1 MPDHLPRR
9 QVLRTAGALG
19 LGAAAAGALS
29 STAEAATRTATHAAA
44 GTPTPDKLHGM
55 GAHHGKLEIRKDPFG
70 TTPDGQAVDVYTFTN
85 GRTTISMLTWG
96 ATIQRVETPDR
107 RGHTENISLG
117 FDNLPDYAKLSPYFG
132 ATIGRYGNRIAK
144 GKFTL
149 DGTAYQIPVNNGENA
164 LHGGTI
170 GFDKKVWKAK
180 VVQDDTS
187 VGVAFTYVS
196 ADGEMGFPGELT
208 STVTYTLD
216 KRDNLK
222 IGYHATVAGKATIV
236 NLTNHVYFNLLGEGN
251 GTIYDHVLELNAA
264 KYTPVDVNLIPT
276 GEIAPVAGTPFDFNR
291 PTAIGAR
298 LRGDHQQL
306 IFGRGY
312 DHNFVIAGQAD
323 HDGMRL
329 AGRFTEP
336 EHGRTIE
343 VHTDQPGVQFYSG
356 NFLDGTVPGKGG
368 YKYPLRSGM
377 CLETQHF
384 PDSPNHPKFPSTV
397 LKPGQR
403 YHTTTVYRFS
413 TR

>member
-29 STAEAATRTATHAAA
+29 STAEATTQA
-44 GTPTPDKLHGM
+44 GHRSGTPDKLTRM

-70 TTPDGQAVDVYTFTN
+70 TTPDGQDVDVYTFTN
-85 GRTTISMLTWG
+85 GRVTISMLTWG

-107 RGHTENISLG
+107 RGRTTNISLG
-117 FDNLPDYAKLSPYFG
+117 FDNLPDYAALSPYFG

-149 DGTAYQIPVNNGENA
+149 DGVDYQIPVNNGENA

-170 GFDKKVWKAK
+170 GFDKKVWDAEEVKTDQA
-180 VVQDDTS
+180 

-196 ADGEMGFPGELT
+196 PDGEMGFPGELT

-216 KRDNLK
+216 RHDNLR
-222 IGYHATVAGKATIV
+222 IDYHATVAGKPTIV

-251 GTIYDHVLELNAA
+251 GTIYDHVLELNAP
-264 KYTPVDVNLIPT
+264 KYTPVDATLIPT
-276 GEIAPVAGTPFDFNR
+276 GEIAPVAGTPFDFSK
-291 PTAIGAR
+291 PTAIGKR
-298 LRGDHQQL
+298 LRGDHEQL

-312 DHNFVIAGQAD
+312 DHNFVLGGRPD
-323 HDGMRL
+323 RDGLRF
-329 AGRFTEP
+329 AGRFWEP

-356 NFLDGTVPGKGG
+356 NFLDGTFLGIGNKAYRQGDAFAF
-368 YKYPLRSGM
+368 
-377 CLETQHF
+377 ETQHF
-384 PDSPNHPKFPSTV
+384 PDSPNHPNFPSTV
-397 LKPGQR
+397 LRPGETYQS
-403 YHTTTVYRFS
+403 TTIYSFGTK
-413 TR
+413 